1 MSQYYLYALNKCIK
15 AIESKESPITN
26 DSALCLSMCPAE
38 ETKKRMANTHG
49 REYYSIIIM
58 L

>member
-1 MSQYYLYALNKCIK
+1 MRQYYLYALNKCIK

-26 DSALCLSMCPAE
+26 DSALCLSMCPPE

-49 REYYSIIIM
+49 REYFII
-58 L
+58 